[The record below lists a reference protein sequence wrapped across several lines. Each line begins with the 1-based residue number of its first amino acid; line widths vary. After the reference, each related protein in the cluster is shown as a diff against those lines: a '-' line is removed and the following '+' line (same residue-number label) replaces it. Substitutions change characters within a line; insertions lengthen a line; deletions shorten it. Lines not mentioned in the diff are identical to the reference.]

1 MTVDPVLIVPAV
13 VGVLALFALLVWRL
27 PRRWRVRP
35 RLRGLSRQIDS
46 FDPDKRARAAAGVV
60 ELGLTRR
67 TANVLIHSLT
77 REEDRRLRFAIA
89 LAVVRNSGRSRRRRV
104 RQLRKWSVEELTEHG
119 HPVHQGLE
127 WKRSQITWRAPGAA
141 SLSTD
146 HVPVP

>member
-27 PRRWRVRP
+27 PRRWRVRR
-35 RLRGLSRQIDS
+35 RLRGLSRQLDS
-46 FDPDKRARAAAGVV
+46 FDPDERARAGAAMV

-67 TANVLIHSLT
+67 TANVLTHSLT

-89 LAVVRNSGRSRRRRV
+89 LAVVRNSERSRRRRV

-119 HPVHQGLE
+119 HPAHQGLE
-127 WKRSQITWRAPGAA
+127 WKRTRIVWQPPAPQA
-141 SLSTD
+141 
-146 HVPVP
+146 

>member
-13 VGVLALFALLVWRL
+13 MGALALLALLVWRL
-27 PRRWRVRP
+27 PRRWRVRR
-35 RLRGLSRQIDS
+35 RLRSLSRQIDS
-46 FDPDKRARAAAGVV
+46 FDPDKRARAAAAMV

-67 TANVLIHSLT
+67 TANVLTHSLT

-89 LAVVRNSGRSRRRRV
+89 LAVVRNSERSRRRRV

-127 WKRSQITWRAPGAA
+127 WKRTRIVWQPPAPQA
-141 SLSTD
+141 
-146 HVPVP
+146 

>member
-1 MTVDPVLIVPAV
+1 MTVDPVLIVPAAL
-13 VGVLALFALLVWRL
+13 GTLALVALLAWQL
-27 PRRWRVRP
+27 PRRR
-35 RLRGLSRQIDS
+35 RLRSLSRHIDS

-67 TANVLIHSLT
+67 TANVLTHSLT

-89 LAVVRNSGRSRRRRV
+89 LAVVRNSERSRRRRV

-127 WKRSQITWRAPGAA
+127 WKRSQITWRAPAPQ
-141 SLSTD
+141 S
-146 HVPVP
+146 

>member
-1 MTVDPVLIVPAV
+1 MTVDPVLIVPAAL
-13 VGVLALFALLVWRL
+13 GTLALVALLAWQL
-27 PRRWRVRP
+27 PRRR
-35 RLRGLSRQIDS
+35 RLRSLSRQIDS

-67 TANVLIHSLT
+67 TANVLTHSLT

-89 LAVVRNSGRSRRRRV
+89 LAVVRNSERSRRRRV

-127 WKRSQITWRAPGAA
+127 WKRSQITWRAPAPQ
-141 SLSTD
+141 S
-146 HVPVP
+146 

>member
-1 MTVDPVLIVPAV
+1 MGLMTVDPVLIVPAAL
-13 VGVLALFALLVWRL
+13 GTLALVALLAWQL
-27 PRRWRVRP
+27 PRRR
-35 RLRGLSRQIDS
+35 RLRSLSRQIDS

-67 TANVLIHSLT
+67 TANVLTHSLT

-89 LAVVRNSGRSRRRRV
+89 LAVVRNSERSRRRRV

-127 WKRSQITWRAPGAA
+127 WKRTRIVWQPPAPQA
-141 SLSTD
+141 
-146 HVPVP
+146 

>member
-13 VGVLALFALLVWRL
+13 VGAFALFALLVWRL
-27 PRRWRVRP
+27 PRRWRIRR
-35 RLRGLSRQIDS
+35 RLRSLSRQIDS
-46 FDPDKRARAAAGVV
+46 FDPDKRARAAAAMV

-67 TANVLIHSLT
+67 TANVLTHSLT

-89 LAVVRNSGRSRRRRV
+89 LAVVRNSERSRRRRV

-127 WKRSQITWRAPGAA
+127 WKKSQITWRAPAPQ
-141 SLSTD
+141 S
-146 HVPVP
+146 